1 MLSFTSQI
9 PQKGSKT
16 SMLYKDKGNTYIS
29 RYCDTNKANTLI
41 DRGFTTENWVVIEW
55 NIISWET
62 KKQNGIVLSSVE
74 AEYKAIVLLV
84 WIKQFLQELKSSEI
98 TQMR

>member
-41 DRGFTTENWVVIEW
+41 DRGFTTEN
-55 NIISWET
+55 
-62 KKQNGIVLSSVE
+62 
-74 AEYKAIVLLV
+74 
-84 WIKQFLQELKSSEI
+84 
-98 TQMR
+98 